1 MADKAEKYAQ
11 WIVANQDKKGTPE
24 FETVSK
30 AYKAAKAE
38 QPSEFKKQLNE
49 LADIGVGAIGE
60 GAKFVGRILPG
71 VTGEE
76 LQTKTERFLTPK
88 RYTLNPEAVS
98 MGRIGTDIGTSFA
111 GPAVLGK
118 VAGAIPQAAKY
129 AEALASGGMNLGKAA
144 TGSKLANVL
153 MRTGIGGAEGAATG
167 ALINP
172 EEAATGGITQG
183 VLANVPA
190 TVEAI
195 GKPLARRFM
204 QSAIKPQTKYLEAG
218 DSAPEAIETM
228 LQYGVNPTEERTI
241 WGRGLDTLQ
250 KEKARLNSLV
260 DELVR
265 GSPKTISTQKA
276 LSEVE
281 ALRPGMVASGA
292 DIDELQGLTKFI
304 SGKQANPMLGG
315 EELSVPA
322 AQEMKKRIYER
333 VGNLNYLRQN
343 PNTNVQAE
351 QALARGLRKGI
362 SEAVPEVAPINQ
374 EEAKIINAL
383 NVSERRALAEANK
396 DIMGVASISP
406 SMWRNILGFADR
418 NSGFKAILARMMNDA
433 ANKANAIKQMPM
445 GTAPAAIATQGEQ

>member
-1 MADKAEKYAQ
+1 MADNAEKYAQ

-24 FETVSK
+24 FETVAK
-30 AYKAAKAE
+30 AYKVAKSE
-38 QPSEFKKQLNE
+38 KPSEFKKQLNE

-60 GAKFVGRILPG
+60 GAKFFGRVLPG
-71 VTGEE
+71 ITGEE
-76 LQTKTERFLTPK
+76 AQAATERFLTPK
-88 RYTLNPEAVS
+88 EYTLNPEATS
-98 MGRIGTDIGTSFA
+98 TGRVMTDIGASFA
-111 GPAVLGK
+111 GPAGLGK
-118 VAGAIPQAAKY
+118 IASKIPQAAKY
-129 AEALASGGMNLGKAA
+129 AEALASGGMNLGQAA

-153 MRTGIGGAEGAATG
+153 MRTGIGSAEGYGTG

-172 EEAATGGITQG
+172 DEAATGGIVQG
-183 VLANVPA
+183 VLANVPSA
-190 TVEAI
+190 VEAV

-204 QSAIKPQTKYLEAG
+204 QSSIKPQTKYLEAG

-250 KEKARLNSLV
+250 KEKARLNSLI

-265 GSPKTISTQKA
+265 GSPKTVSTQKA
-276 LSEVE
+276 LAEVE

-304 SGKQANPMLGG
+304 TGKQANPMLAG

-333 VGNLNYLRQN
+333 VGNMNYLRQN

-362 SEAVPEVAPINQ
+362 SEAAPEVAPLNAD
-374 EEAKIINAL
+374 EAKIINAL

-418 NSGFKAILARMMNDA
+418 NSGFKAILARMINDA
-433 ANKANAIKQMPM
+433 ANKASAIKQMPM
-445 GTAPAAIATQGEQ
+445 GTVPAAIATQGEE